1 MTQSISYVIGHSLIL
16 HYLLDPYLLPFQPRV
31 CPVRYHN
38 QCHIPFQRLR
48 AQNEQPS
55 EGKPEKSV
63 YGSRLIHTAAPKVG
77 PHARACA
84 HTRPRHRRGV
94 GEKPHVRGSV
104 ERTAS
109 LAVAKTG
116 AAVAKQGRLAT

>member
-16 HYLLDPYLLPFQPRV
+16 HYLLVRTLIYFHFNRV

-38 QCHIPFQRLR
+38 QRHIPFQRLR

-63 YGSRLIHTAAPKVG
+63 YGSRLTV
-77 PHARACA
+77 
-84 HTRPRHRRGV
+84 
-94 GEKPHVRGSV
+94 
-104 ERTAS
+104 
-109 LAVAKTG
+109 
-116 AAVAKQGRLAT
+116 QQ